1 MPFALPRCRALVP
14 LFASLLALSAASRVG
29 AQQVLGY
36 GEDATAAP
44 TGAIRARFSID
55 WHRTSLYDAAN
66 DTSYDNDRQV
76 RVANLGLEV
85 GVLKRFSIGAN
96 VPWVVTKTLTFV
108 SSAHGS
114 DGRVFLDTLL
124 DSSHN
129 GWGNIQAYGKI
140 VWLGDPGQQGRLAFR
155 DGVHIRSAIVGGAFL
170 GTGIM
175 LRPSDRFGIPT
186 SDREKAIVAR
196 SATDIMVGPHF
207 FGSIVAR
214 YEKPMGDDVL
224 VGLHPTDN
232 QFADDAVSVFA
243 HRQLGTRYE
252 IEFTPRYQIGQ
263 YFAIGAQYRYHHGA
277 QDSYTGTTTTTVDEE
292 PVTLDA
298 STLNA
303 GTELTEHLVGFG
315 VVYSAVDA
323 YTRNQS
329 RLPMEVS
336 FEHTK
341 VVKTT
346 FGRPKDSEWTFS
358 VRIFKRLWG
367 AEFAPPAR
375 PRAMPVLEP
384 EPAATPAATPAP
396 PPPPPAPPAP

>member
-1 MPFALPRCRALVP
+1 
-14 LFASLLALSAASRVG
+14 LLATLVVLSTASRVH

-44 TGAIRARFSID
+44 VGALRGRFSLD
-55 WHRTSLYDAAN
+55 WHRSSLYDVAH

-85 GVLKRFSIGAN
+85 GVLKRFSIGVNA
-96 VPWVVTKTLTFV
+96 PWVVTKTTTFV
-108 SSAHGS
+108 SSPHAQG
-114 DGRVFLDTLL
+114 VVLDTLL

-129 GWGNIQAYGKI
+129 GWGDIEAFGKI
-140 VWLGDPGQQGRLAFR
+140 VWLGDPGQSGRLAFH
-155 DGVHIRSAIVGGAFL
+155 DGVHVRSAIVGGALL
-170 GTGIM
+170 GTGVM
-175 LRPSDRFGIPT
+175 LRPSDRFGVPT
-186 SDREKAIVAR
+186 SDREKAIIAR
-196 SATDIMVGPHF
+196 SATDVTVGPHF
-207 FGSIVAR
+207 FGSIVVR
-214 YEKPMGDDVL
+214 YEKPLDDDVL
-224 VGLHPTDN
+224 VGLHAGDN
-232 QFADDAVSVFA
+232 PFADDAVSVFA

-277 QDSYTGTTTTTVDEE
+277 QDAYTGSTTVTVDEE

-298 STLNA
+298 STLDA
-303 GTELTEHLVGFG
+303 GTELTEHRIGFG

-329 RLPMEVS
+329 RLPMEVT

-341 VVKTT
+341 VVSTSSD
-346 FGRPKDSEWTFS
+346 RPKDSNWTFS

-367 AEFAPPAR
+367 AEFAPPVRTKSA
-375 PRAMPVLEP
+375 PLLEP
-384 EPAATPAATPAP
+384 EPSAP
-396 PPPPPAPPAP
+396 PAVPPTVPPSPPPAPAPAPATP